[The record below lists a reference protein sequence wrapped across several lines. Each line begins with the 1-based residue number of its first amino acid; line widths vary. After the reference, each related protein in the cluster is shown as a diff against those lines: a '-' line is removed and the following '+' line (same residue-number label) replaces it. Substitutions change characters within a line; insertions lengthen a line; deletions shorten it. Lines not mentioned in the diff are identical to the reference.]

1 MAEASERL
9 ERKKTFPRRIT
20 LKDGRVAT
28 IRLMVKKD
36 KDKLLRFFRSIPEEE
51 RLFLRDDVTKPETI
65 EAWARDLD
73 YSTILPIV
81 AEIEGRIV
89 ADATLHRRPYGW
101 MQHVAEVRM
110 VVDPAIR
117 GKGLARALLA
127 EILDIARTW
136 GMEILVSELIPE
148 QKPAINLVKSAGFK
162 REATLQ
168 RHVKDLSGTLRDLLI
183 LTRRLT
189 EDEPRP

>member
-1 MAEASERL
+1 MAEAGERR
-9 ERKKTFPRRIT
+9 ERHKTFPRRIS

-28 IRLMVKKD
+28 IRLMVRKD
-36 KDKLLRFFRSIPEEE
+36 KDKLLRFFRGIPEEE
-51 RLFLRDDVTKPETI
+51 RLFLREDVTKPETI

-73 YSTILPIV
+73 YTTILPIV

-89 ADATLHRRPYGW
+89 ADATLHRRTYGW
-101 MQHVAEVRM
+101 MRHVAEVRI

-117 GKGLARALLA
+117 GKGLAHALLA

-148 QKPAINLVKSAGFK
+148 QKPAINLVKRHGFK

-168 RHVKDLSGTLRDLLI
+168 RHVKDLSGTPRDLLI

-189 EDEPRP
+189 EEQPRP

>member
-1 MAEASERL
+1 MAEPGER
-9 ERKKTFPRRIT
+9 RGRPKTFPRRIA

-36 KDKLLRFFRSIPEEE
+36 KDKLLRFFRGIPEEE
-51 RLFLRDDVTKPETI
+51 RMFLRDDVTKPETI

-101 MQHVAEVRM
+101 MQHVAEVRI
-110 VVDPAIR
+110 VVDPAFR
-117 GKGLARALLA
+117 GKGLGHALLA
-127 EILDIARTW
+127 EILDIAGTW
-136 GMEILVSELIPE
+136 GMEILVTELTPE
-148 QKPAINLVKSAGFK
+148 QKPAIKLVKSVGFK
-162 REATLQ
+162 REATLR
-168 RHVKDLSGTLRDLLI
+168 RHVKDLSGTPRDLLV

-189 EDEPRP
+189 QE